1 VGGTTYLVTA
11 NEGDSRDYGGLSE
24 EVRVGSSAYVLD
36 PTIFPN
42 AVFLKKN
49 SNLGRLTV
57 TNVTGDTDN
66 DGDFDEIHVFGAR
79 SFSIWNT
86 TTGQIVY
93 DSGDDFEKITANDPT
108 FGALFNVSNDNNN
121 VKNRSDNKGPEP
133 EGIAVG
139 QINGATYAFIT
150 LERIGGLMTYDITNP
165 AAPTFVSYKN
175 NRTLTGVGGDLGPEG
190 IIYIS
195 PANSPL
201 STGLV
206 VMANEVSS
214 TLSFYQITNDVLS
227 NTGFDSNGTSFLAY
241 PNPVTNGIVYFNRT
255 VSVSLFDV
263 SGRKITEKHDVS
275 QLDMNYPAG
284 IYLLKTNE
292 GLVQKVSIK

>member
-1 VGGTTYLVTA
+1 MSGTKK
-11 NEGDSRDYGGLSE
+11 GLSAKE
-24 EVRVGSSAYVLD
+24 MQKQLGLKRYEPVWAMMHKLRKAMGKRDDQYTLEGMIEMDEGYFTVESTEIEQQKGMRGSGY
-36 PTIFPN
+36 
-42 AVFLKKN
+42 
-49 SNLGRLTV
+49 
-57 TNVTGDTDN
+57 
-66 DGDFDEIHVFGAR
+66 
-79 SFSIWNT
+79 
-86 TTGQIVY
+86 
-93 DSGDDFEKITANDPT
+93 DFEKITANDPI
-108 FGALFNVSNDNNN
+108 FGALFNVSNNNN
-121 VKNRSDNKGPEP
+121 SVKNRSDNKGPEP
-133 EGIAVG
+133 EGITIG

-175 NRTLTGVGGDLGPEG
+175 NRTLTTVGGDLGPEG

-241 PNPVTNGIVYFNRT
+241 PNPVTNGIVYFNRM
-255 VSVSLFDV
+255 VSVSLFDL
-263 SGRKITEKHDVS
+263 SGRKITEKQDVS